1 MQMPPAF
8 LFLGALTA
16 YGHHINK
23 SHRLLSPNQ
32 GMMLNISLNRSLI

>member
-1 MQMPPAF
+1 MQMPPALL
-8 LFLGALTA
+8 LFGALTA
-16 YGHHINK
+16 NGHHVNK